1 MRLDAT
7 SIKRAEGKNDV
18 KLIFFFFPGKGKS
31 RLLWTDVILSIL
43 IFVGLFIIFLL
54 GLVEN
59 GGYRDLVDRARHLNF
74 ASNGREQ
81 VITFLDGGYFIYWD
95 YLAGTSRR
103 CKANVQ

>member
-1 MRLDAT
+1 MRRDAT

-18 KLIFFFFPGKGKS
+18 KLIYFFFPGKGKS

-81 VITFLDGGYFIYWD
+81 VMT
-95 YLAGTSRR
+95 
-103 CKANVQ
+103 